1 MRGDHRC
8 LVQARPST
16 FLTECVSWRLAS
28 CRSRGRL
35 LLVLLVVLMLVL
47 SLSACKPTP
56 PALDATKEALKG
68 SVGGTVSIRGY
79 NFTADGVQDFY
90 ADGAWGANLP
100 PYGGGGKSTC
110 CVMLPPWYEG
120 LSVTVDWTIGR
131 YTVPYDQRKHLSFD
145 EQGRYWSART
155 LRQTVPVQRYDHAD
169 TLQVFFLPGDK
180 LEVWVYDAGPQN
192 PGHPSKRG
200 YPVNPNPPQPGSTD
214 LP

>member
-1 MRGDHRC
+1 MNTTTQPLPRRAFAQNAC
-8 LVQARPST
+8 ARS
-16 FLTECVSWRLAS
+16 S
-28 CRSRGRL
+28 GRL
-35 LLVLLVVLMLVL
+35 LLVLLMLLMLVL
-47 SLSACKPTP
+47 CLSACKPAP

-79 NFTADGVQDFY
+79 NFTAEGVQDFY
-90 ADGAWGANLP
+90 VDGAWGAELP
-100 PYGGGGKSTC
+100 PYGGGGGTTC
-110 CVMLPPWYEG
+110 CVMLPRWHEG

-155 LRQTVPVQRYDHAD
+155 LRQTVPVQRYDRAD

-180 LEVWVYDAGPQN
+180 LEVWVSTYDL
-192 PGHPSKRG
+192 GHPDHPSRRA
-200 YPVNPNPPQPGSTD
+200 YPVNPNPPKPGSTD